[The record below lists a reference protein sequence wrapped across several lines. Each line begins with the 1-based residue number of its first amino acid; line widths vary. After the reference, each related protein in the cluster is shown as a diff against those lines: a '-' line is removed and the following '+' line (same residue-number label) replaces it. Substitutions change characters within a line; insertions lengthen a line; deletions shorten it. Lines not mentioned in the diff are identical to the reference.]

1 MIERHNSTIFKVK
14 RSTTCNKFELLQS
27 SLKLNSAK
35 FVNFRQFAFVCSA
48 IGLLLLASSIAKTL
62 WLNKEADTDK
72 NANVEALHSATT
84 GSASAISAL
93 NKRSDWRRLKV
104 LVLAQSSG
112 YSHFHLNAKL
122 AEILAERGH
131 YVVIIITKLLSNY
144 HIHSFIRGPG
154 CHNIAFELPI

>member
-1 MIERHNSTIFKVK
+1 M
-14 RSTTCNKFELLQS
+14 LL
-27 SLKLNSAK
+27 
-35 FVNFRQFAFVCSA
+35 F
-48 IGLLLLASSIAKTL
+48 ASSIAKTL
-62 WLNKEADTDK
+62 WLNKDTDK

-131 YVVIIITKLLSNY
+131 YVVIIIIKLS
-144 HIHSFIRGPG
+144 IHSLEVLGWSLG
-154 CHNIAFELPI
+154 CHNISFELPI